1 MMFYKAIGFVVWKAA
16 KFYVG
21 QKLPARKVAVA
32 GAVALGVAT
41 MVAVGARHD
50 NGG

>member
-1 MMFYKAIGFVVWKAA
+1 MFYKAIGFLVWKAA

-21 QKLPARKVAVA
+21 QKLPTRKVLVG

-41 MVAVGARHD
+41 LVALGAGKRD
-50 NGG
+50 SD